1 MDTNQ
6 QAQGLILP
14 IEVNYPLS
22 LAFDPSTG
30 GLVIEYWSHQGGQIG
45 SVRMRLLLDAQ
56 STEQLLSSLPTL
68 QKEFGELVAARANK
82 GFLQ

>member
-6 QAQGLILP
+6 KVQGLVLP
-14 IEVNYPLS
+14 IEVNHPLN
-22 LAFDPSTG
+22 LTFDPSTG
-30 GLVIEYWSHQGGQIG
+30 GLVVEYWNHQGGQIG
-45 SVRMRLLLDAQ
+45 SVLVRLLLDAQ